1 MTFMLSNVM
10 QHVVLQDSQSLR
22 LLSFRTANLFSLCP
36 TGQPI
41 SSPLGSVNVLDN
53 YQSILLERFNP
64 RVGEDPLTIEG
75 ERCTIASRPALAS
88 YPGSS
93 PMEKWEEPGYEAKP
107 AFLLEDVARIFMM
120 CVLPYTPDIL
130 PAYRWLLCYQW
141 TQSQQK
147 FQQEITSGK
156 VGF

>member
-1 MTFMLSNVM
+1 M
-10 QHVVLQDSQSLR
+10 QHVVLQDSQSL
-22 LLSFRTANLFSLCP
+22 LPLSFRTANLFSLCP

-53 YQSILLERFNP
+53 YQSILSEQFNP
-64 RVGEDPLTIEG
+64 TVGEDPLTIEG
-75 ERCTIASRPALAS
+75 ERSTIAYGPALVS

-93 PMEKWEEPGYEAKP
+93 PTEKWEEPGYEARP
-107 AFLLEDVARIFMM
+107 AFLLEDVVRICMM
-120 CVLPYTPDIL
+120 CVLPYTPDVL

-156 VGF
+156 VGV